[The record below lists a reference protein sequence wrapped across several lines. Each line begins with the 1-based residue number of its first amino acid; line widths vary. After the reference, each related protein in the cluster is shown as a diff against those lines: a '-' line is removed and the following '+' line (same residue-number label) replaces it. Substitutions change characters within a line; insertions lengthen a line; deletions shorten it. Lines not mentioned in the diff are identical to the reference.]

1 MKDFGGADGECACGR
16 RRSDGRARLRAA
28 WAVARPREGLQ
39 EHPVRPIDKIGEGA
53 IGNQPSV
60 MQMTQ
65 LLAQRAEYLG
75 VNDFSVNPSHVTFE
89 YDAKLSSKT
98 STN

>member
-1 MKDFGGADGECACGR
+1 MKDVGGADGECACGR

-39 EHPVRPIDKIGEGA
+39 EDPVRPIDMIGEGA

-60 MQMTQ
+60 VQMSQ
-65 LLAQRAEYLG
+65 LLTQRATTRYGPYGLRG
-75 VNDFSVNPSHVTFE
+75 TVAKMVVNV
-89 YDAKLSSKT
+89 
-98 STN
+98 